1 MSSSSCRFDHNAL
14 MKRDTLLDF
23 FGDRIRSKA
32 QFLVHDDGY
41 RAYAYT
47 YDDVRRSAIL
57 FAHRLET
64 AGITPTQK
72 VMIWGE
78 NRPEWVVALWGC
90 LLRRVVVVPIDY
102 RASKELLGRVA
113 TIVDARAVLAGDD
126 VPTPQLP
133 DGVELWPLSGLMQ
146 TVGGP
151 KTDTAAGETKR
162 FPNES
167 AAATSDELAEI
178 IFTSGA
184 TDEPKGVQLNHHN
197 ILANIVPVER
207 EVLKYRKYAR
217 PFSPVRFLNLLPLSH
232 MFGQAMATF
241 ISPMLSGVTVF
252 MRGYNPADIVRQI
265 RKRRVSVLVCVPKIL
280 EVLREHLLHI
290 APELAQE
297 PSTRSHVAMR
307 WWRYRHV
314 HRLFGFKFW
323 AFVVGAAPLD
333 PKLEAFWS
341 RLGFLVL
348 QGYGLTE
355 TAPIVTLNH
364 PFHAK
369 PGTVGTPIGG
379 VDVKIAPDGEILVKG
394 DNVTTGYYNAP
405 AETAA
410 AFEDGWFHTGDI
422 GALDASGRL
431 TVRGRKKEVIVTPEG
446 LNVFPADV
454 ERILRDVTGVRDA
467 AVVGAAHQGQEHVHA
482 VVLLSPDVDVATVL
496 RESNARL
503 EEHQK
508 IRRCTVW
515 PGETLPRTEGTQKL
529 KRRELKRWVESG
541 AGPKSDTTPT
551 AGGTVEAVVQR
562 FVPDRRVT
570 ADTTL
575 DELGLSSIERIEL
588 MMALEQEFD
597 RSVDELSFA
606 RASTVANLRQ
616 LVATEPLAGS
626 ARETVEGA
634 PTEAVAFPSWNRG
647 GAARVIRR
655 VGLTTFLLPLT
666 RLFAWIRVEGLQHL
680 EATSD
685 PVVYAANHQS
695 HMDAPVI
702 LASLPARRR
711 YQVATAA
718 AKEFFAGHF
727 HPERHSRSQW
737 FTSSLNYYLSSL
749 MFNVFPLPQREA
761 GTRDAIRYLGEL
773 LDEGTSVLIFPEG
786 RRTQSGAINVFQPGI
801 GMIASR
807 LGVPIVPVRIEGLDR
822 ILHQSWRMARPGR
835 ARVAFGAPLRLEGD
849 DYLALAKQV
858 EDAVRAL

>member
-1 MSSSSCRFDHNAL
+1 MSPSSCWFGHNAL

-23 FGDRIRSKA
+23 FGDRIQSEAK
-32 QFLVHDDGY
+32 FLVHDDGY

-47 YDDVRRSAIL
+47 YDEVRRASIS
-57 FAHRLET
+57 FAHRLER

-72 VMIWGE
+72 VMIWSE

-90 LLRRVVVVPIDY
+90 LLCRVVVVPIDY
-102 RASKELLGRVA
+102 RASTELLGRVA
-113 TIVDARAVLAGDD
+113 AIVDARALLVGED
-126 VPTPQLP
+126 VPASQLP
-133 DGVELWPLSGLMQ
+133 DGIQLWPLAGLIQ
-146 TVGGP
+146 PAGEI
-151 KTDTAAGETKR
+151 KTDTAQGEADHI
-162 FPNES
+162 PNVS
-167 AAATSDELAEI
+167 ATATADELAEI

-207 EVLKYRKYAR
+207 EILKYRKYAR
-217 PFSPVRFLNLLPLSH
+217 PFSPLRFLNLLPLSH

-241 ISPMLSGVTVF
+241 IPPMLSGVTLF

-265 RKRRVSVLVCVPKIL
+265 RHRRVSVLVCVPKIL
-280 EVLREHLLHI
+280 EVLREHLLHV
-290 APELAQE
+290 APELTQE
-297 PSTRSHVAMR
+297 PSTRPHVVVR
-307 WWRYRHV
+307 WWRYRQI
-314 HRLFGFKFW
+314 HRLLGFKFW

-364 PFHAK
+364 PFHAQ

-379 VDVKIAPDGEILVKG
+379 VDVKIAPDGEILVRG
-394 DNVTTGYYNAP
+394 DNVTRGYYNAP

-410 AFEDGWFHTGDI
+410 AFKDGWFHTGDI
-422 GALDASGRL
+422 GTLDASGRL
-431 TVRGRKKEVIVTPEG
+431 TVRGRKKAVIVTPEG
-446 LNVFPADV
+446 INIFPADV
-454 ERILRDVTGVRDA
+454 ERILKDVTGVRDA
-467 AVVGAAHQGQEHVHA
+467 AVVGAEHHGQEHVHA
-482 VVLLSPDVDVATVL
+482 VVLLAPEVDAATVI

-508 IRRCTVW
+508 IRGCSVW
-515 PGETLPRTEGTQKL
+515 PGEALPRTEGTQKL

-541 AGPKSDTTPT
+541 VGPKSDTASIP
-551 AGGTVEAVVQR
+551 GETVEAVVQQ
-562 FVPDRRVT
+562 FVRDRRVT
-570 ADTTL
+570 GDTTL

-606 RASTVANLRQ
+606 AVSTVADLRQ
-616 LVATEPLAGS
+616 LVATEPLAG
-626 ARETVEGA
+626 RIHETVVG
-634 PTEAVAFPSWNRG
+634 AVAEAIDFPSWNRR
-647 GAARVIRR
+647 GAARAVRR
-655 VGLTTFLLPLT
+655 VGLATLLLPLT
-666 RLFAWIRVEGLQHL
+666 RLFAWIRIEGLEHL
-680 EATSD
+680 DAASG

-695 HMDAPVI
+695 HMDSPVI
-702 LASLPARRR
+702 LAALPARQR

-727 HPERHSRSQW
+727 HPEHHSRRQW
-737 FTSSLNYYLSSL
+737 FTSSVNYYLSSL

-761 GTRDAIRYLGEL
+761 GARDAIRYLGEL
-773 LDEGTSVLIFPEG
+773 LGEGTSVLIFPEG
-786 RRTQSGAINVFQPGI
+786 RRTQTGAIDVFQPGI
-801 GMIASR
+801 GMVAAR
-807 LGVPIVPVRIEGLDR
+807 LRVPIVPVRIEGLDH

-835 ARVAFGAPLRLEGD
+835 ARVAFGAPLRLDGD
-849 DYLALAKQV
+849 DYLALAKQI